1 MKGIHTQQHKE
12 VRVCSALL
20 FFRVFLE
27 IYQLKIAKIM
37 ISYSYAAGDESTFG
51 IFKRKRNF
59 SDGNYMQKTFMM
71 LKIVNIYDN

>member
-1 MKGIHTQQHKE
+1 
-12 VRVCSALL
+12 
-20 FFRVFLE
+20 
-27 IYQLKIAKIM
+27 M

-51 IFKRKRNF
+51 IFKRRRNF